1 MERTLL
7 PEGTLLRGV
16 YQIESQL
23 ASGGFGNTYK
33 ARNMQFEEHYAVKE
47 FFMEGI
53 NERDDDQKTVSVS
66 NSENVLQYN
75 EQLEKFKKEARRL
88 RKLQNSHI
96 VKVHDLFEE
105 NGTAY
110 YVMDFIDGESLSA
123 RLKRSGALSE
133 GEVLTLLPQVLD
145 ALQTVHANGLWHLD
159 LKPAN
164 IMINADGHAL
174 LIDFGASK
182 QLNAEGG
189 ATASTSLCYT
199 PGFAPP
205 EQVDQNME
213 KFGPWTD
220 LYALGATLFNLLTNQ
235 RPPASSDI
243 SEIPDEV
250 FSPMSHCSQQMQTVV
265 RWLLQPNRRQR
276 PQNVEEVE
284 ARMNVLFAKKK
295 SQTPAEE
302 TKTIPQPAKP
312 TSPVRPQPAKPQP
325 APRPTPPRRPLPQ
338 KKKGL
343 SPWLFVGAGAALIV
357 VAGIVIGAIVLF
369 SGSEKEDITALND
382 HQLDTPLDTLAYAVG
397 MCQSEG
403 CWDYVASNGA
413 DTTRKQAFYEGVQ
426 RGAGLT
432 TTSSIFDD
440 AADRDAHTQGLTIG
454 NQIVSSL
461 QTQMN
466 AQLFADSTQ
475 SLSTQKFVAGFL
487 QALNHDHTVMSA
499 EEATE
504 KSSRLTEKMLS
515 ERAALDYADNKRAG
529 EEFMARKKRE
539 QGVYELPRSGGVL
552 YRVIKNGNGPTPS
565 EDDQVRMRYEGKTI
579 DGHVFDK
586 SRGTATFRLSE
597 VIPGWRAAV
606 TRMNVGSE
614 WEIYIP
620 QEQAYGR
627 CQVGDNI
634 APFSALMFKITL
646 VGVEH

>member
-7 PEGTLLRGV
+7 PTGTLLRGV

-53 NERDDDQKTVSVS
+53 NERGDDQKTVSVS
-66 NSENVLQYN
+66 NSENVLQYG

-164 IMINADGHAL
+164 IMINAEGHAL

-250 FSPMSHCSQQMQTVV
+250 FSPMNGCSQQMQTVV
-265 RWLLQPNRRQR
+265 RWLMQPNRRQR

-284 ARMNVLFAKKK
+284 ARMNVLFAL
-295 SQTPAEE
+295 TPR
-302 TKTIPQPAKP
+302 P
-312 TSPVRPQPAKPQP
+312 SPLTPGPRPQ
-325 APRPTPPRRPLPQ
+325 RPLPQ

-343 SPWLFVGAGAALIV
+343 SPWPFVAAGAALIV

-369 SGSEKEDITALND
+369 SGSGKEDITALND

-432 TTSSIFDD
+432 TSSSIYDD
-440 AADRDAHTQGLTIG
+440 AADRDAHTQGLTVG

-504 KSSRLTEKMLS
+504 KSSRLTEKMLT

-539 QGVYELPRSGGVL
+539 QGVYGLPRSGGVL

-565 EDDQVRMRYEGKTI
+565 EDDKVRVRYEGKTI

-627 CQVGDNI
+627 QQVGDNI